1 MTAKESERRERRTA
15 LKRCERAPRSATEEE
30 GEGREEGNVSWMR
43 LCQSVTASADI
54 ALFVGGR
61 GEEKGFVDG
70 GGAKVKEEEEVS
82 RGTCTSGAQTFL
94 RVSGLK

>member
-1 MTAKESERRERRTA
+1 MKEPH
-15 LKRCERAPRSATEEE
+15 APPQKKKGK
-30 GEGREEGNVSWMR
+30 GEREEGNVSWMR

-54 ALFVGGR
+54 ALFVGEEG

-94 RVSGLK
+94 RVSGLQ

>member
-1 MTAKESERRERRTA
+1 MKEPHA
-15 LKRCERAPRSATEEE
+15 PPQKR
-30 GEGREEGNVSWMR
+30 GREEGNVSWMR

-70 GGAKVKEEEEVS
+70 GGAKVKEEEVS
-82 RGTCTSGAQTFL
+82 RGTCTSGAQTSL
-94 RVSGLK
+94 RVSGLQ